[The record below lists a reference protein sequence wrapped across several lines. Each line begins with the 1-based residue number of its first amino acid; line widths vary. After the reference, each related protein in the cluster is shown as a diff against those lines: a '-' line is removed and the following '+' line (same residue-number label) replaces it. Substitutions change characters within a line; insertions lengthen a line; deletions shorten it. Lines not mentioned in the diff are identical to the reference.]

1 MDDDAC
7 VSEVEKGERLTR
19 GCYVSLLQVK
29 REEEEQEQ
37 ARKRPRVAAQ
47 APGAADSRAAAALGL
62 DLNEP
67 ARAAEEDEHARAQAQ
82 AQAAAAAAFEY
93 YRFVQRR
100 AAMEKAAVSAGA
112 RRRRLEILRAKVACP
127 LVSSR
132 PRRAG

>member
-47 APGAADSRAAAALGL
+47 GL

-67 ARAAEEDEHARAQAQ
+67 ARAPEEDEQARAQAQ
-82 AQAAAAAAFEY
+82 AVAAAAAAAAFEY
-93 YRFVQRR
+93 YRLVQQR

>member
-1 MDDDAC
+1 
-7 VSEVEKGERLTR
+7 
-19 GCYVSLLQVK
+19 VSLLQVK
-29 REEEEQEQ
+29 REEEEEEEEQ

-47 APGAADSRAAAALGL
+47 GL

-67 ARAAEEDEHARAQAQ
+67 ARAAEDEQARAQAQ

>member
-47 APGAADSRAAAALGL
+47 ALGAADPRAAAALGL

-67 ARAAEEDEHARAQAQ
+67 ARAAEDEQARAQAQ

-132 PRRAG
+132 LRRAG

>member
-7 VSEVEKGERLTR
+7 VSEVEKGKRLTR

-47 APGAADSRAAAALGL
+47 APGAADPRAAAALGL

-67 ARAAEEDEHARAQAQ
+67 ARAAEEDEQARAQAQ

-93 YRFVQRR
+93 YRCVQRR

>member
-47 APGAADSRAAAALGL
+47 GL

-67 ARAAEEDEHARAQAQ
+67 ARAAEEDEQARAQAQ

-93 YRFVQRR
+93 YRLVQQR

>member
-1 MDDDAC
+1 M
-7 VSEVEKGERLTR
+7 
-19 GCYVSLLQVK
+19 SLLQVK
-29 REEEEQEQ
+29 REEEEEEEQ

-47 APGAADSRAAAALGL
+47 GL

-67 ARAAEEDEHARAQAQ
+67 ARAPEEDEQARAQAQ
-82 AQAAAAAAFEY
+82 AVAAAAAAFEY